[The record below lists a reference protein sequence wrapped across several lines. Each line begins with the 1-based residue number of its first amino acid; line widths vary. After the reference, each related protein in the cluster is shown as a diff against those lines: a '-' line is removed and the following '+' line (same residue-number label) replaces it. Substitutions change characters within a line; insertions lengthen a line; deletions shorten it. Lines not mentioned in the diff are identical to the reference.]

1 MRRAA
6 LLLTRP
12 LTGRGFQ
19 PCTSHALPSSS
30 RLSSSST
37 DAPSPSDPLRREL
50 NALLYRARQ
59 RGVLELD
66 IIVGRW
72 ADANVAKLDADGRRQ
87 LAEVL
92 KVETP
97 DLLAALLKQGPPPA
111 GLEHNA
117 TYAALAASVAERL
130 ARASAKTDKGAAW
143 VNAWADLK
151 EGGNQ

>member
-1 MRRAA
+1 MRRAVLA
-6 LLLTRP
+6 LTRP

-19 PCTSHALPSSS
+19 PCTSQTLPSSS
-30 RLSSSST
+30 RALASSST
-37 DAPSPSDPLRREL
+37 DDSSDSLRREL

-72 ADANVAKLDADGRRQ
+72 ADANVDKLDADGRRQ

-97 DLLAALLKQGPPPA
+97 DLLAALLKQGPAPA

-117 TYAALAASVAERL
+117 TYAALAASVADRL
-130 ARASAKTDKGAAW
+130 ARASAKTDKGAKW